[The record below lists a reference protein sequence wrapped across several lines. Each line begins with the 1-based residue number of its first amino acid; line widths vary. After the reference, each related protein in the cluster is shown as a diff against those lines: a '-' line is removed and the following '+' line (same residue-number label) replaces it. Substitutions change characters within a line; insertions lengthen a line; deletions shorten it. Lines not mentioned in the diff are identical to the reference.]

1 MVKVKHLAWILT
13 AILEERVES
22 PQKRGP
28 LSMALYV
35 LPNYPEHEHES

>member
-28 LSMALYV
+28 LSEYGTLR
-35 LPNYPEHEHES
+35 ST